1 VIEFVSRLNQLFF
14 VRLEKRNY
22 DVTCVVI
29 MEVITEYVDHRA
41 ELEERIRSLE
51 SEQTTLV
58 TEIVS
63 LKERLAT
70 LELERHAT
78 SLSNEVEALKTEKAV
93 LEEKIATYSSPI
105 TPTESYQV

>member
-1 VIEFVSRLNQLFF
+1 
-14 VRLEKRNY
+14 
-22 DVTCVVI
+22 

-41 ELEERIRSLE
+41 ELEDRIRSLE
-51 SEQTTLV
+51 SEQTALL
-58 TEIVS
+58 TEIGS

-78 SLSNEVEALKTEKAV
+78 SLSNEVEALRTERAV

-105 TPTESYQV
+105 APTESYQV